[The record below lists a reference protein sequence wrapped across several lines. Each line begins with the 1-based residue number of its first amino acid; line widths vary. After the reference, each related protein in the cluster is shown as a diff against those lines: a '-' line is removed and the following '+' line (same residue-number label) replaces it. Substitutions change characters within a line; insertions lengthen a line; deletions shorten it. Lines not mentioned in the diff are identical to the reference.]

1 MRRFIVIGLGNFGSS
16 VAESLYTEGH
26 DVVAVDLD
34 EEAVDRIAS
43 HVSRS
48 AVGDGRDVDTLQ
60 QVGAGD
66 ADLAVISTGDDITA
80 SILATM
86 ALGDLGVEE
95 VYVKVVSRNHARVM
109 TRLGVSET
117 VFPERE
123 SALNLASRLSDR
135 SIVNYVHM
143 SQDLGIQEMVVL
155 GQWEGKSLRELS
167 LRSRYGVSVIAIHN
181 ILTDEMAIPPD
192 PDAPL
197 KESDTLLVAGRDE
210 ALDRLAQ
217 LE

>member
-34 EEAVDRIAS
+34 EDAVDRIAT

-48 AVGDGRDVDTLQ
+48 AVGDGRDLDTLE
-60 QVGAGD
+60 QVGAGE
-66 ADLAVISTGDDITA
+66 ADVAIISTGDDITA

-123 SALNLASRLSDR
+123 AAMNLASRLSDT
-135 SIVNYVHM
+135 SVVNYVHM
-143 SQDLGIQEMVVL
+143 SKDIGIQEMVVL
-155 GQWEGKSLRELS
+155 GQWEGKSLRNLA
-167 LRSRYGVSVIAIHN
+167 LRSDYGVSVIAIHD
-181 ILTDEMAIPPD
+181 ILTDQMVIPPD

-197 KESDTLLVAGRDE
+197 KDSDTLLVAGRDE
-210 ALDRLAQ
+210 ALDRIAQ